1 MSKGAFSKNQVA
13 QQGYQNPGYLCH
25 PSSSLLLSASFAPS
39 PISRHSCEGTTSGFE
54 AHISDGHACSRTME
68 GHFWPT
74 MGGGGSLS
82 YRKWNL
88 EWSKTMCSLKSG
100 ESFFLPGPR
109 VLKDSVRP
117 EPTTSGQNHECVK
130 VREAVRGQ
138 QTWSRNRTGISPVR
152 TENLT

>member
-1 MSKGAFSKNQVA
+1 MLSVRIKWLNKVTRTPVIFVT
-13 QQGYQNPGYLCH
+13 LLH
-25 PSSSLLLSASFAPS
+25 PFFFLPVSPQAPFLVTAARGLPAALRRISLTAMHAA
-39 PISRHSCEGTTSGFE
+39 GQWKATSGP
-54 AHISDGHACSRTME
+54 R
-68 GHFWPT
+68 W
-74 MGGGGSLS
+74 GGGGSLS